1 MLVRRQMEDES
12 SWLVSTAVETASS
25 DGGETVVPDIDF
37 SKISNQVKG
46 KNRCL
51 GRGGKGLVLG
61 RD

>member
-1 MLVRRQMEDES
+1 MEDES